1 MKIPKKIGLILVR
14 TNKKII
20 GWNNCVDCAKKFN
33 GLFLNGNISNEDL
46 LFLCVCFLQD
56 LE

>member
-20 GWNNCVDCAKKFN
+20 GWKNCVDCAKN
-33 GLFLNGNISNEDL
+33 SMDFLNGNISNEDL